1 MIEKASA
8 LGGDPPVHQLF
19 GGDRTDHV
27 LTVKYNS
34 ARCGET
40 SEDEI
45 DVDREPRQVADEQVD
60 GCAALHGETVFH
72 RDEGQDPDEKRNMAP
87 IGSAKAVSL
96 APPDLSPSFRTHQ
109 PLRTM
114 VPTCSPRSARSRSSG
129 RSPLMIWN
137 CFSCRALAR
146 RSIMTRSNGSVGRL
160 RALSSDTVISL
171 MNSALGLTFGSA
183 S

>member
-1 MIEKASA
+1 MCGPHHYLGRGAFAPDSAIVCLLLQRDQNASVVGQRRADLSPGSAGRKPKNVPHPRRTPSPLLQA
-8 LGGDPPVHQLF
+8 LGS
-19 GGDRTDHV
+19 RYT
-27 LTVKYNS
+27 
-34 ARCGET
+34 
-40 SEDEI
+40 
-45 DVDREPRQVADEQVD
+45 QVGA
-60 GCAALHGETVFH
+60 
-72 RDEGQDPDEKRNMAP
+72 DEKRDLAP

-96 APPDLSPSFRTHQ
+96 APPDLSPSSRTHQ

-137 CFSCRALAR
+137 CFSWRALAR

-160 RALSSDTVISL
+160 RALRSDTVISL
-171 MNSALGLTFGSA
+171 MNSALGLTFGST